1 MFVQEEREM
10 CLSKTREKSSHQSNV
25 YSDMNLINVSVKE
38 TTKQMDVSLKEYHTK
53 AIIGMPMD
61 DTL

>member
-1 MFVQEEREM
+1 M